1 MLQKPPTRGFFH
13 SRRGKES
20 MAKIIIYLRDQEN
33 DALHRLAQKEY
44 RQPKAQAALM
54 IQREL
59 ERLGMLD
66 IASNTEAFR
75 KENGDDQ
82 LEA

>member
-1 MLQKPPTRGFFH
+1 
-13 SRRGKES
+13 
-20 MAKIIIYLRDQEN
+20 MAKIIVYLREQEN

-54 IQREL
+54 IRREL

-66 IASNTEAFR
+66 IPSTTEAIQ
-75 KENGDDQ
+75 KENRDD
-82 LEA
+82 

>member
-1 MLQKPPTRGFFH
+1 
-13 SRRGKES
+13 
-20 MAKIIIYLRDQEN
+20 MAKVIVYLREQEN

-54 IQREL
+54 IRREL

-66 IASNTEAFR
+66 TASNTEELR
-75 KENGDDQ
+75 EGSGHDQ
-82 LEA
+82 FAA

>member
-1 MLQKPPTRGFFH
+1 
-13 SRRGKES
+13 
-20 MAKIIIYLRDQEN
+20 MAKIIVYLREQEN

-54 IQREL
+54 IRQGL

-66 IASNTEAFR
+66 IPSTSEAIQE
-75 KENGDDQ
+75 ENRDD
-82 LEA
+82 